1 MSPQRSWPAEP
12 SSRVCER
19 MQQPTFLSARGVGLV
34 GPFWELVER
43 IIAPVRLAADDPR
56 YSQERA
62 AGEAMSLDEA
72 AEYALS
78 VARQHSKKAQGE

>member
-1 MSPQRSWPAEP
+1 MRAYAAADA
-12 SSRVCER
+12 
-19 MQQPTFLSARGVGLV
+19 FLSARGVGSSA
-34 GPFWELVER
+34 PSELVER
-43 IIAPVRLAADDPR
+43 IMAPVRLAADDPR

-78 VARQHSKKAQGE
+78 VARQNSKKAQGE